1 MILPESGLSK
11 PSTSLLRVLLPA
23 PLGPT
28 RVVILPLFRVKEE
41 KGETVRGRPVETGY
55 FVTVSVRV
63 RNRIPPDVVAQ
74 NVAPSA
80 RWSCILWVL
89 AP

>member
-1 MILPESGLSK
+1 M
-11 PSTSLLRVLLPA
+11 
-23 PLGPT
+23 
-28 RVVILPLFRVKEE
+28 
-41 KGETVRGRPVETGY
+41 VRGRPVETGY